1 VPGTSPFINVTDP
14 PFGAKGDGSTDDA
27 NAIRAAIAAAAPSP
41 SNPSGNTVFLPA
53 GNYLVGSTLTVPAA
67 VTIQGCG
74 WNTPGAGH
82 PFLGSWIF
90 VEAGASFSPVA
101 IAGNGG
107 AVRNLGFNV
116 YNQSSTEQPASAEPM
131 ILISGRGANNALIE
145 DVCLYNPYAGIYINN
160 TAAQAV
166 LRRVF
171 GQPIRYGIMIDQSQ
185 DSNYIDSVHFWPYWQ
200 PMGSTVGAY
209 QLANGSAIVLLRCDN
224 PHISNVLALG
234 YNIGLALSSS
244 PGPGN
249 IPHKVRLVNADFDGC
264 VTGIYIDSPGQAG
277 NLASIQMTNV
287 TIQASGVPGAPAGH
301 GIWVRE
307 TAAYAKIQ
315 ASNVRVSQSGQ
326 HAIHIDA
333 PNATFY
339 GENISIENWH
349 GDCGFSI
356 TDGSSGA
363 WLGVGFAYTAGGT
376 PYAPGRQFHVVR
388 A

>member
-1 VPGTSPFINVTDP
+1 M
-14 PFGAKGDGSTDDA
+14 
-27 NAIRAAIAAAAPSP
+27 
-41 SNPSGNTVFLPA
+41 
-53 GNYLVGSTLTVPAA
+53 
-67 VTIQGCG
+67 
-74 WNTPGAGH
+74 
-82 PFLGSWIF
+82 
-90 VEAGASFSPVA
+90 
-101 IAGNGG
+101 
-107 AVRNLGFNV
+107 RNLGFNV
-116 YNQSSTEQPASAEPM
+116 YNQSPTEQPASAEPM

-166 LRRVF
+166 LRHVF

-224 PHISNVLALG
+224 PHISNVFALG

-244 PGPGN
+244 PGSAGPGN

-287 TIQASGVPGAPAGH
+287 TIQASGVAGAPAGH
-301 GIWVRE
+301 GIWVRD

-333 PNATFY
+333 PERDLLW
-339 GENISIENWH
+339 GEHLYRELARGLRVQYH
-349 GDCGFSI
+349 RRVLGRL
-356 TDGSSGA
+356 A
-363 WLGVGFAYTAGGT
+363 WSRVRLY
-376 PYAPGRQFHVVR
+376 PGRYPVCSGPPIPRCEGVAR
-388 A
+388 EPL